1 MKNVLVVKVEN
12 IEDALMISATGE
24 IKAKVERIKA
34 EIETVIITDGETSIK
49 GKMLHPA
56 RINKRGYATE
66 YKDGVCSV
74 YISGKER
81 FNTELLL
88 ENVNLKSH
96 KVRYVA
102 RFW

>member
-1 MKNVLVVKVEN
+1 MKNVLVVKVES
-12 IEDALMISATGE
+12 IEKVLMYSSTCE
-24 IKAKVERIKA
+24 IKAKAERIKA

-66 YKDGVCSV
+66 YKDGVCTV
-74 YISGKER
+74 YISNRETFDTK
-81 FNTELLL
+81 LLT
-88 ENVNLKSH
+88 ENVNLKTH
-96 KVRYVA
+96 KVRYVE